1 MSNGSGSNPSDFAAH
16 AGISCMESK
25 QRLVRVEAQAGEFV
39 VKNHVG
45 LTPQRSPFGNARFGV
60 ALLLLGIG
68 TTDAND

>member
-1 MSNGSGSNPSDFAAH
+1 
-16 AGISCMESK
+16 MESK